1 MQPEITLYLHHFK
14 KQKIMKKILIV
25 LAVFATFQMS
35 NAQAFQGKGDTKFQ
49 VGLNLQD
56 GGTGI
61 TSTVDF

>member
-1 MQPEITLYLHHFK
+1 
-14 KQKIMKKILIV
+14 MKKILLIIT
-25 LAVFATFQMS
+25 LFAAVQIS

-61 TSTVDF
+61 NTTVDFGLGETCLLGL

>member
-1 MQPEITLYLHHFK
+1 
-14 KQKIMKKILIV
+14 MKKILLLIT
-25 LAVFATFQMS
+25 LFAAVQIS

-61 TSTVDF
+61 TSTVDFGLGENMSFGFVAT